1 MRRPSLRAAAAAL
14 AVAAVAGGAAAVA
27 SAQSSPSGPQISRST
42 DAVGGRTVVAW
53 AAPFARFQVER
64 GRLSDCSRGQRGVVF
79 FIPGSSGPNGRTSC
93 TVPATL
99 PIMVSPATLICTAPD
114 RGFCTDTARIND
126 VRRVRTTIDGRPV
139 TLRQFDWVSRQAFR
153 VERAA
158 GLGGGLHVHHRRAGP
173 RPAHDR
179 CVGDLPQPDPAGP
192 DDGHDHGSVRARQ
205 NRRIEVDRLLRLV

>member
-14 AVAAVAGGAAAVA
+14 AVAAVAGGGAAVA

-99 PIMVSPATLICTAPD
+99 PIMVSPATIICTAPD

-153 VERAA
+153 VDGQQASVAGYMYIISGLAPGRHTIVASATFLNPTQRVRTAA
-158 GLGGGLHVHHRRAGP
+158 TIT
-173 RPAHDR
+173 
-179 CVGDLPQPDPAGP
+179 
-192 DDGHDHGSVRARQ
+192 VR
-205 NRRIEVDRLLRLV
+205 